1 MRTLLL
7 FVMATII
14 TSSAQT
20 FPDTA
25 ELNRMA
31 ARFAPT
37 PLEVDTSALSAGD
50 KQALVKLIQAA
61 RIVNTLFMEQLWSG
75 NLALY
80 KKLQQDKSPL
90 GQARLHYFWINKSPW
105 SEIDEHKAF
114 LPGVPEHKRLGAN
127 FYPEDMTKE
136 EFEAWVK
143 TLSPAQKEQA
153 VGFFTVIRRGADKK
167 LTIVP
172 YSKEYKT
179 HLDEAAKLLREAAA
193 LTSNASLKR
202 FLATRA
208 DAFSSN
214 DYFASDMAWMDLDAP
229 LDITYGPYE
238 TYNDELFGYK
248 AAFEAYINL
257 RDDKESTRLQFLG
270 QHLQEIENNLPE
282 DPQYRVA
289 KLGAAAPIRVVN
301 EVFSAGDGAH
311 GVQTAAYNLPN
322 DDKVV
327 QQKGAK
333 RVMLK
338 NIQQAKF
345 KSILEPISRV
355 VLQPAAQKDLSFELF
370 FTHIVAHELSH
381 GLGPHQIKI
390 NGRETNPRLELKELY
405 SAIEEA
411 KADVTGLFALQHLMT
426 QADKGAIQAPLP
438 HGPEAERQ
446 LYTTYLASSFR
457 TLRFGLQDAHAKGM
471 AVQFN
476 YFLDKGAFVANPD
489 GTFSVNLNKMKDAVA
504 SLDHEFLTLEAT
516 GDYAGTKK
524 LMSTMMVIR
533 PETQKALERLKSLPT
548 DIEPVFVTADKLT
561 KESAVCPEMS
571 TALARMDE
579 AAKHFKSAQAD
590 FKWERYTKVVNET
603 DVQTGRIYSRRRD
616 SSPEVAIEVLTPH
629 SKQVLLKDGKAIM
642 NDPKTKQT
650 SERDIGNNADAES
663 MMNLG
668 FAFGVKGQDLLRD
681 YEVTWAGCEP
691 VDGINTAKLELVARK
706 ESVRRFFSKAILWI
720 DLDRDV
726 AIQQQRLESSG
737 DSWLAHYTNIK
748 LNGYV
753 PNNVFT
759 IRKSGD

>member
-1 MRTLLL
+1 MRKLLL
-7 FVMATII
+7 LVMATII
-14 TSSAQT
+14 TGTAQT
-20 FPDTA
+20 SPDAA

-50 KQALVKLIQAA
+50 KQALAKLIQAA

-114 LPGVPEHKRLGAN
+114 LPGVPDHKPPGAN

-136 EFEAWVK
+136 EFESWVK
-143 TLSPAQKEQA
+143 TLPPQQKEQA
-153 VGFFTVIRRGADKK
+153 EGFFTVIRRGTDRK

-179 HLDEAAKLLREAAA
+179 HLDQAAKLLREAAG
-193 LTSNASLKR
+193 LTGNATLKT
-202 FLATRA
+202 FLNTRA

-238 TYNDELFGYK
+238 TYSDELFGYK

-257 RDDKESTRLQFLG
+257 RDDKESARLQFLG

-301 EVFSAGDGAH
+301 QVFSAGDGAH

-370 FTHIVAHELSH
+370 FTHIVAHELTH
-381 GLGPHQIKI
+381 GLGPHQITI

-411 KADVTGLFALQHLMT
+411 KADVTGLFALQYLMT
-426 QADKGAIQAPLP
+426 QADKGAGVNPAPLP
-438 HGPEAERQ
+438 HGPDAERQ

-489 GTFSVNLNKMKDAVA
+489 GSFSVDLTKMKDAVA

-524 LMSTMMVIR
+524 LMTTMMVIR
-533 PETQKALERLKSLPT
+533 PEVQKALERMKSLPT
-548 DIEPVFVTADKLT
+548 DIEPVFVTAG
-561 KESAVCPEMS
+561 
-571 TALARMDE
+571 ALAPDLNAVLTQMDQS
-579 AAKHFKSAQAD
+579 AKKFKSAQAD
-590 FKWERYTKVVNET
+590 FKSEHYTAVVKDT
-603 DVQTGRIYSRRRD
+603 DVQNGRIVSRRKDD
-616 SSPEVAIEVLTPH
+616 SQEVAIEFLSPH
-629 SKQVLLKDGKAIM
+629 PKQVVIKNNRVVIY
-642 NDPKTKQT
+642 DPKTKET
-650 SERDIGNNADAES
+650 TEPNIGSKAAMES
-663 MMNLG
+663 GMPLA
-668 FAFGVKGQDLLRD
+668 FPFGVKGKDLLTD
-681 YEVTWAGCEP
+681 YDVTLGGWENIE
-691 VDGINTAKLELVARK
+691 GIKTARLEIVGQQ
-706 ESVRRFFSKAILWI
+706 ESAKRLFSKAILWI

-726 AIQQQRLESSG
+726 AVQQQRFESSG
-737 DSWLAHYTNIK
+737 DYQLVRYTNIK
-748 LNGYV
+748 LNGKILDDS
-753 PNNVFT
+753 FT
-759 IRKSGD
+759 IKKGD